1 MCKRMCTASIFGVS
15 TSTGC
20 LVCLTHFVNCTPSSP
35 LRRVFAPRDQRS
47 PDERSWL
54 RCEFMGYSDR
64 LGLYA
69 LGVYGFLMSMGIA
82 LSNNGLLHISG
93 RLNHH
98 GLRAVWRPGMNAK
111 GGRVSLA
118 QWPLSGG
125 FLVSDGRVAV
135 LSSGPSV
142 FLADQSAFSIW
153 VSTWERPIVTDDIWV
168 AFNARPPV
176 RLLCMGCWL

>member
-1 MCKRMCTASIFGVS
+1 
-15 TSTGC
+15 
-20 LVCLTHFVNCTPSSP
+20 
-35 LRRVFAPRDQRS
+35 
-47 PDERSWL
+47 
-54 RCEFMGYSDR
+54 MGYSDR

-69 LGVYGFLMSMGIA
+69 LGSYGFLITIGIT
-82 LSNNGLLHISG
+82 LSNNGV
-93 RLNHH
+93 
-98 GLRAVWRPGMNAK
+98 LRHFWQAKPSWASSSMAARVNAK